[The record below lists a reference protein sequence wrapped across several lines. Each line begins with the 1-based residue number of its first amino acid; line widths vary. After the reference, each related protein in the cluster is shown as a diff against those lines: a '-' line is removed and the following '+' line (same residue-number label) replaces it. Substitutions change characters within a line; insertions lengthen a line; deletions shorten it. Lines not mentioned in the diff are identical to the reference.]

1 VPVSAIKYYTREG
14 MLPAGERTSPNQVAY
29 SDEHVRRLRLIR
41 AMLEVGGMSVAGA
54 REVLAVV
61 DMPGAGVNE
70 MFGRAQEALGR
81 PVERRSA
88 DSSSV
93 EDRQLA
99 EREVDELL
107 KRHGWHDESLSRA
120 QDQSSAGLAQVV
132 AAYRALG
139 QNELLTLLDSYADAA
154 ARLAAAELDVIA
166 ALPTTDSKVE
176 GVVLG
181 TVLGDAAMAALRRI
195 AQKDTSQ
202 RLLEG

>member
-1 VPVSAIKYYTREG
+1 MPVSAIKYYTREG

-29 SDEHVRRLRLIR
+29 SDAHVRRLRLIR

-61 DMPGAGVNE
+61 DTPGADVNE
-70 MFGRAQEALGR
+70 MFGLAQAALGR
-81 PVERRSA
+81 TVERRGA
-88 DSSSV
+88 ESSST
-93 EDRQLA
+93 EDRQFA
-99 EREVDELL
+99 EHEVDELL
-107 KRHGWHDESLSRA
+107 KRHGWHDESLSRE
-120 QDQSSAGLAQVV
+120 QDQSAAGLAQVV

-139 QNELLTLLDSYADAA
+139 QNELLTLLDSYAEAA

-202 RLLEG
+202 RLIEG